1 MNKKLFFGLMA
12 ALAVVLLVN
21 WGVMYTTNATAN
33 ESLYGV
39 EQNSVSASP
48 IYKYDFTDSRLYATN
63 NDTFTIPTLLHSKW
77 MYNWTAD
84 IAMEDDTA
92 SYVLILQES
101 NEDTGS
107 QWYEVERDSIANHTG
122 ATAQTIRLYGS
133 DAGRSALDE
142 GFVHGR
148 RQRVVFD
155 IIAGSA
161 DTLSVDV
168 DVTLK
173 KY

>member
-1 MNKKLFFGLMA
+1 MI
-12 ALAVVLLVN
+12 LAIIVIAGIGVN
-21 WGVMYTTNATAN
+21 STYNAHEN
-33 ESLYGV
+33 EGLYGV
-39 EQNSVSASP
+39 SGVASESP
-48 IYKYDFTDSRLYATN
+48 IYKYDFTDSRLFATQ
-63 NDTFTIPTLLHSKW
+63 NDTFEIPTLLYSKW

-84 IAMEDDTA
+84 VAMEDDTA

-101 NEDTGS
+101 NEHTGT
-107 QWYEVERDSIANHTG
+107 QWYEVERDSVANHTG

-133 DAGRSALDE
+133 DAARSALDE
-142 GFVHGR
+142 AFVHGQ
-148 RQRVVFD
+148 RQRVIFD
-155 IIAGSA
+155 IIAGSS

>member
-12 ALAVVLLVN
+12 ALAVVLAVQ
-21 WGVMYTTNATAN
+21 WGVKYTSNASRN

-48 IYKYDFTDSRLYATN
+48 IYKYDFTDERTWILL
-63 NDTFTIPTLLHSKW
+63 NDTFTVPTLLHSKW

-107 QWYEVERDSIANHTG
+107 QWYEVERDSVANHTG

-148 RQRVVFD
+148 RQRVIFD
-155 IIAGSA
+155 IYAGTL
-161 DTLSVDV
+161 DTLTVDV
-168 DVTLK
+168 DVTMK